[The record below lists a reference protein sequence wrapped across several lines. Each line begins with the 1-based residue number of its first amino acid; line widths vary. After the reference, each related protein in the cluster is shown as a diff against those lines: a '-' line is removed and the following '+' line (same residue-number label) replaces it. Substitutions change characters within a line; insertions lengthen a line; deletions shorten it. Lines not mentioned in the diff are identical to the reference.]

1 MANENSQAL
10 FLGHK
15 RYEKGE
21 NAEQIIWVD
30 MVDRNDISRFIFL
43 EKNKVG
49 KRTFEQSK
57 GSRYPEAGPD
67 CST

>member
-30 MVDRNDISRFIFL
+30 MDDISRFIFL

-49 KRTFEQSK
+49 KRNFEQSK